1 MKPISARPQS
11 ISEFFSGSSYEIPG
25 YQRRYQWEIEQCEQM
40 WDDFTDFNETKKSG
54 DKYFLGAIVIEKT
67 IDEKVFNIVD
77 GQQRAITIMLLL
89 AAIFSKANTH
99 KRLEK
104 VIKKV
109 DSRSTEVTNELRL
122 KTNVIEDDAK
132 SLTDIIF
139 GRNKKLPNDNK
150 FNKNY
155 KFFEAKASDWIEN
168 NGNTDRVDEFI
179 ENILDHVLLLP
190 IECESTD
197 DALVLF
203 NTLNNRGLQLSDAD
217 IFKAKIYALI
227 KDEKGKE
234 IFLSRWNEILNSY
247 DDHHGEMTDLFRI
260 HMHVDRAKHGI
271 ISKEIALRTY
281 YEETKSLTYPETI
294 DSIELY
300 SSFNT
305 WEGTSTIN
313 IIYSILQA
321 HNNHY
326 WKYPIYTYLA
336 IKSKSASAIDIEP
349 KEVNDYE
356 RLMEE
361 VLKYILIKGVVWNS
375 VNKVKDFIFKL
386 CADIAKEMDMPK
398 IIKKIQKEYKTDV
411 EEFTQKLHHPLE
423 KRYTRTIVMT
433 LAYLDAK
440 SKEESLNKLSE
451 FILTSKFDV
460 EHILPK
466 KWNDYDGWT
475 NESHAEHLNNVG
487 NLVLLDKPLNI
498 AAKCEF
504 FTRKKGKYKKSE
516 ISAAIK
522 LARHKSDN
530 WTKEEVIQRNKEMI
544 KLFEDFIS

>member
-1 MKPISARPQS
+1 
-11 ISEFFSGSSYEIPG
+11 
-25 YQRRYQWEIEQCEQM
+25 
-40 WDDFTDFNETKKSG
+40 
-54 DKYFLGAIVIEKT
+54 
-67 IDEKVFNIVD
+67 
-77 GQQRAITIMLLL
+77 MLLL